1 MKETRQDTRGIGYL
15 ATVFSAVDLAT
26 MAEAL
31 KQFAFEK
38 EITEQS
44 EEGEVL
50 NQFVSILIKT
60 LDLDSF
66 QAVAPQLF
74 SYPTTYQG
82 VLEVEEVKATE
93 EELNYLKDNIDALL
107 QEMVHRASQKSH
119 YGTIRERSKLNG
131 KY

>member
-1 MKETRQDTRGIGYL
+1 MKEIRQDTRGIGYFE
-15 ATVFSAVDLAT
+15 TVFSAVDLAT

-31 KQFAFEK
+31 KRFAL
-38 EITEQS
+38 EQAVTATS

-50 NQFVSILIKT
+50 NKFVSTLIQT
-60 LDLDSF
+60 LDLEAF

-74 SYPTTYQG
+74 SYPTRYQE

-107 QEMVHRASQKSH
+107 QEKVEVK
-119 YGTIRERSKLNG
+119 
-131 KY
+131 